1 MVTKRY
7 QHLPKAVD
15 DSEVLQWN
23 VFEADCFAYVDE
35 FVFFEY
41 IPAGLNTRESL
52 NEANVKLILLL

>member
-1 MVTKRY
+1 M
-7 QHLPKAVD
+7 D